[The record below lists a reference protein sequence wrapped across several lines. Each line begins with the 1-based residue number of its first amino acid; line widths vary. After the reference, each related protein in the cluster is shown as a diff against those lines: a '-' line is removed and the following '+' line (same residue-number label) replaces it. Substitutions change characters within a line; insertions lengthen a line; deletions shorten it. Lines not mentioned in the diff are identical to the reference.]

1 MPVLTALGVI
11 YNYLPFVDFLYLNLL
26 QSSTVTQLGRS
37 TNRSL
42 IRSKLENHEAFFKL
56 KIISK
61 RVTLQE
67 KAVGFLRY
75 LANWDRLNRPKSK

>member
-11 YNYLPFVDFLYLNLL
+11 YNYLPFGDFFIFLKFTPEFNSTKLL
-26 QSSTVTQLGRS
+26 ISC
-37 TNRSL
+37 
-42 IRSKLENHEAFFKL
+42 RSKLENHEAFFKL